1 MEKTAPPESKKTKTS
16 SPHLSADWINALP
29 PSERTAV
36 LKSLSKTEAEAL
48 WRAWLFWARNDQSP
62 PALAQDGGAWTTWL
76 YLGGRGAGKT
86 RAGAEWLR
94 NEIEEGRARRIA
106 LVSETLA
113 DARQVMVEGETG
125 LLALDWRGMKL
136 DFRSS
141 LRKIKFGKHAVAY
154 LFSAED
160 PDSLRGYQFDTAW
173 ADELAKWPRPEE
185 TWDMLQF
192 GLRLGRAPRQV
203 ATTTPRPIPLI
214 KRLLADPH
222 TAVTRASTFAN
233 RANLAPTFLST
244 IIARYAGTRLG
255 RQEIEAEIIDD
266 NPDALFK
273 RAMVE
278 DARVSVAPQLKRIV
292 VGVDPPVS
300 SGAAADECGIVA
312 VGLGH
317 DDKAYV
323 LGDRTVQGCGPLGW
337 ARAVV
342 NAYHEFAAD
351 RVVAEVNQGGDLV
364 TTVLRQVDPALP
376 LRKVHATRGKAVRA
390 EPVAALYEQ
399 RRVRHVGAHPK
410 LEDQM
415 CEFTPGDTRAKS
427 PDRLDALVWAITE
440 LMIANTAG
448 EPRIVRL

>member
-1 MEKTAPPESKKTKTS
+1 MSNPNNASATKKR
-16 SPHLSADWINALP
+16 SPRFSADWINGLP
-29 PSERTAV
+29 PVDRTAV
-36 LKSLSKTEAEAL
+36 LASLSENEADAL
-48 WRAWLFWARNDQSP
+48 WRDWRFWAREDQLAP
-62 PALAQDGGAWTTWL
+62 EKAQDGAAWTTWL

-94 NEIEEGRARRIA
+94 EEIETGRAKRVA
-106 LVSETLA
+106 LVAETIG
-113 DARQVMVEGETG
+113 DARQVMVEGPVG
-125 LLALDWRGMKL
+125 LLSLEWRGCRPE
-136 DFRSS
+136 FRPS
-141 LRKIKFGKHAVAY
+141 LRKIKFGKLAVAQI
-154 LFSAED
+154 FSAD
-160 PDSLRGYQFDTAW
+160 KPDSLRGYQFDTAW
-173 ADELAKWPRPEE
+173 ADEVAKWPRPEE

-214 KRLLADPH
+214 KRLLGDPH

-233 RANLAPTFLST
+233 RANLPASFFTS

-266 NPDALFK
+266 NPDALFQ
-273 RAMVE
+273 RVMFE
-278 DARVSVAPQLKRIV
+278 SARVSAAPALKRIV
-292 VGVDPPVS
+292 LGVDPPVTG
-300 SGAAADECGIVA
+300 GADADECGIVVA
-312 VGLGH
+312 GLGY
-317 DDKAYV
+317 DEKAYV
-323 LGDRTVQGCGPLGW
+323 LADRTVQGCAPLAW

-342 NAYHEFAAD
+342 SAYHEFAAD

-376 LRKVHATRGKAVRA
+376 LRKVHASRGKAVRA

-399 RRVRHVGAHPK
+399 GRVRHVGAHPA

-415 CEFTPGDTRAKS
+415 CEFTPGETRGGS

-440 LMIANTAG
+440 LMIAGSAG

>member
-1 MEKTAPPESKKTKTS
+1 MAPKK
-16 SPHLSADWINALP
+16 
-29 PSERTAV
+29 RTA
-36 LKSLSKTEAEAL
+36 LLRSLTEDEADAL
-48 WRAWLFWARNDQSP
+48 WRDWHFWARDDQVP
-62 PALAQDGGAWTTWL
+62 PAEAQDGAAWTTWL

-94 NEIEEGRARRIA
+94 AEIEEGRARRVA
-106 LVSETLA
+106 LVAETLA
-113 DARQVMVEGETG
+113 DARQVMIEGPVG
-125 LLALDWRGMKL
+125 LLSLEWRGL
-136 DFRSS
+136 RLEFRPS
-141 LRKIKFGKHAVAY
+141 LRKIKFGKDAVAQI
-154 LFSAED
+154 FSAD
-160 PDSLRGYQFDTAW
+160 KPDSLRGYQFDTAW
-173 ADELAKWPRPEE
+173 ADELAKWPRPDE

-214 KRLLADPH
+214 KRLIGDPH
-222 TAVTRASTFAN
+222 TAVTRVSTFAN
-233 RANLAPTFLST
+233 RANLAPSFLTS

-266 NPDALFK
+266 NPDALFQ
-273 RAMVE
+273 RAMLE
-278 DARVSVAPQLKRIV
+278 ENRVSAAPQLKRIV

-300 SGAAADECGIVA
+300 SGAGADECGIVVA
-312 VGLGH
+312 GLGY

-323 LGDRTVQGCGPLGW
+323 LDDCTVQGLAPLAW
-337 ARAVV
+337 ARAVAG
-342 NAYHEFAAD
+342 AYHKYAAD

-364 TTVLRQVDPALP
+364 MTVLRQVDPALP
-376 LRKVHATRGKAVRA
+376 VRKVHASRGKALRA

-399 RRVRHVGAHPK
+399 GRVRHVGAHPK

-415 CEFTPGDTRAKS
+415 CEFTPGDPGAGS

-440 LMIANTAG
+440 LMITNSSG